1 MHYRRKKFQ
10 EVSSDAVRVPVG
22 IRASTDTIS
31 LIDTRSHNWKRFSV
45 LSQTL
50 DPIHIDFPPVYK
62 HSEVTLVPM
71 LLLVQQTL
79 MQLSRTRL
87 PSTSIVQTSFYLLGY
102 RTCGTKTIINKLWF
116 GSQRVCFVA
125 VAAHRALHLSP
136 FRLSVIHS
144 TH

>member
-1 MHYRRKKFQ
+1 MHYRREKFQ
-10 EVSSDAVRVPVG
+10 EVSSDAVRVSVG
-22 IRASTDTIS
+22 IRASTDTTS

-50 DPIHIDFPPVYK
+50 DPIHIDFPPAYK

-87 PSTSIVQTSFYLLGY
+87 PSTSIVQTFFYLLRY
-102 RTCGTKTIINKLWF
+102 RTCGTKTIITKLWF
-116 GSQRVCFVA
+116 GS
-125 VAAHRALHLSP
+125 
-136 FRLSVIHS
+136 
-144 TH
+144 